1 MSMYKI
7 NILKTYTK
15 ISLGIFLFM
24 FILAPETLTAQID
37 RNIFKQIKRD
47 SIHHIDIDSLKRIK
61 NTRKFDIDTLQKS
74 TLKDKLFHEAQ
85 DYMEINEK
93 KKFIKLYNKAHIKY
107 QDIDLKAGVI
117 YVDYAKEEVYA
128 GRIRDSL
135 GNLTQRPVF
144 KQGKTET
151 ENDSIRFNFKTKKA
165 LVWNTYTQEGEFA
178 LISELTKKYNDSV
191 MFVKNVKFTTS
202 TDKEHPEY
210 YFLAKKGK
218 IVPGKK
224 IVIGTTQM
232 WVEDVATPLVIPFGF
247 FPLTDTRRSGLLM
260 PTFAD
265 TRYGYSLNN
274 GGFYWAASPYFD
286 MSFTGDVYTNGS
298 YGLQIQS
305 RYFKRYRFNGDLSYR
320 FNNQI
325 TSERGL
331 PGYEKNTDWKIKWT
345 HHQDNKSNPLS
356 NFSAN
361 VDFGSSDYYR
371 TSTNYNDVTNTN
383 NRMKNI
389 INSSVNY
396 TKKSA
401 NLPIN
406 YSLSL
411 THNQNTNTK
420 QINLTLPTFNL
431 NVSRLYPFARHGSK
445 KNIWQKINLTYKLE
459 SQNKIQTTD
468 SLLFSSKMWEGSKM
482 GVSHT
487 IPITTNAKI
496 FKYFNFSPK
505 LNFKEVWAFQSV
517 EKHWDPDANN
527 GLGAEVIEEKRGF
540 QSFRDISMGASLSTA
555 IYGTYLFGKNK
566 KIQGIRHTIN
576 MGLSYSYN
584 PIFDK
589 FIKEYYNPQLD
600 KNIQYTI
607 FDNGLYGKPRMMDSK
622 NLSLSFSN
630 NFEAKI
636 KTRDDKNKKIRFLSI
651 NSSYNFL
658 RDSLKLSNFNLIST
672 AKIIKG
678 LNVNMNASFD
688 PYALDENGIKI
699 DKLALSDGQ
708 GIGRI
713 QTFSLSTGYKFSND
727 TFKSKEETK
736 QSENTENKN
745 KTYTQKF
752 KDAKNTIRQKKMESA
767 DAYANTIS
775 WTMNLDY
782 NFGYNNPNY
791 QPDNL
796 SFKKIPRHSL
806 TFDGSVSFS
815 PSWQISY
822 RSGYDFVY
830 KDFTLTQFT
839 FMRDLKSWQMLFT
852 WEPIGNKAW
861 YFKINIKST
870 ALQGIKYDK
879 RREPFRKFF

>member
-1 MSMYKI
+1 MTAYKI
-7 NILKTYTK
+7 NILKSYTK
-15 ISLGIFLFM
+15 ISLGLFLFM
-24 FILAPETLTAQID
+24 LFFSSAGLFAQID
-37 RNIFKQIKRD
+37 KNIFNTIKKD
-47 SIHHIDIDSLKRIK
+47 SIRINKDSLKIVK
-61 NTRKFDIDTLQKS
+61 NKQASKDSLAKS
-74 TLKDKLFHEAQ
+74 TLKEKLFHKAQ
-85 DYMEINEK
+85 DYTEINEK
-93 KKFIKLYNKAHIKY
+93 KKFIKLYNQAHIKY

-178 LISELTKKYNDSV
+178 LISEVTKKYNDSV

-286 MSFTGDVYTNGS
+286 MAFTGDVYTNGS
-298 YGLQIQS
+298 YGIQIKS
-305 RYFKRYRFNGDLSYR
+305 RYYKRYRFNGDLSYK

-325 TSERGL
+325 ISERGL
-331 PGYEKNTDWKIKWT
+331 PGYEKNTDWKVKWT
-345 HHQDNKSNPLS
+345 HNQDKKSSPLTT
-356 NFSAN
+356 FSAH

-371 TSTNYNDVTNTN
+371 NSTNYNDVTNTN

-389 INSSVNY
+389 ITSSVNY
-396 TKKSA
+396 SKQSA
-401 NLPIN
+401 KLPLN
-406 YSLSL
+406 YSLAL
-411 THNQNTNTK
+411 THSQNTNTK
-420 QINLTLPTFNL
+420 QIDMTLPSFNL
-431 NVSRLYPFARHGSK
+431 NVSRLYPFAKNGSK

-459 SQNKIQTTD
+459 SQNMIKTTD
-468 SLLFSSKMWEGSKM
+468 SLLFTDKMWEGSKM
-482 GVSHT
+482 GIQQIIPVS
-487 IPITTNAKI
+487 TNAKI
-496 FKYFNFSPK
+496 FKYFNFSP
-505 LNFKEVWAFQSV
+505 NINYKEVWAF
-517 EKHWDPDANN
+517 ETIRKYWDPDAND
-527 GLGAEVIEEKRGF
+527 GDGGEVVEEEKGF

-555 IYGTYLFGKNK
+555 VYGTFLFGKDK

-584 PIFDK
+584 PIFDQ
-589 FIKEYYNPQLD
+589 FVKEYYNPQLD
-600 KNIQYTI
+600 SLIKYTI
-607 FDNGLYGKPRMMDSK
+607 FENGLYGTPRMLDSK
-622 NLSLSFSN
+622 NLSLSFN
-630 NFEAKI
+630 NDFEAKVRT
-636 KTRDDKNKKIRFLSI
+636 KDGKNKKIRFLSVS
-651 NSSYNFL
+651 SSYNFL
-658 RDSLKLSNFNLIST
+658 RDSLKLSNFRIIST
-672 AKIIKG
+672 AKIVKG
-678 LNVNMNASFD
+678 LNVNMNAGFD
-688 PYALDENGIKI
+688 PYALDENGVRI
-699 DKLALSDGQ
+699 DKLAISSGQ

-713 QTFSLSTGYKFSND
+713 QTLSISTGYKLS
-727 TFKSKEETK
+727 
-736 QSENTENKN
+736 N
-745 KTYTQKF
+745 KTFQSKGDKNEEDKNEKKYAGLLKKGEKPMKNQKTEIAAAYT
-752 KDAKNTIRQKKMESA
+752 NNI
-767 DAYANTIS
+767 N
-775 WTMNLDY
+775 WTMKLNY
-782 NFGYNNPNY
+782 VFGYNNGSY

-796 SFKKIPRHSL
+796 SFNEISRHSL

-822 RSGYDFVY
+822 KSGYDFVH
-830 KDFTLTQFT
+830 KGFTVTQFT
-839 FMRDLKSWQMLFT
+839 FLRDLKSWQMLFT
-852 WEPIGNKAW
+852 WEPVGNIAW

-879 RREPFRKFF
+879 RREPFRNFF